1 MSINVF
7 TDFDIETD
15 SDVITLLFKIDE
27 QVWKFTEKRMQTEFC
42 FQTQSVL
49 ASKYPEINN
58 RSAKFV
64 KTKKLQENI
73 IVSQDDF
80 PCEEYFQH
88 ESEQMNEMCEQIKR
102 HLVDTNRVVKK
113 GTSGISV
120 KVYSE

>member
-7 TDFDIETD
+7 TDFDIETAF
-15 SDVITLLFKIDE
+15 DVITLLFKIDE
-27 QVWKFTEKRMQTEFC
+27 QVWKFTEKRMQTEIC

-49 ASKYPEINN
+49 ASKYLEINN
-58 RSAKFV
+58 RSAKFA
-64 KTKKLQENI
+64 KTKKLQENL
-73 IVSQDDF
+73 IVSKDDF
-80 PCEEYFQH
+80 PCEEDFQH